1 MDTTQNIQSSYT
13 HINSW
18 KAVVKCP
25 SFLKFKPGL
34 GRLAISACIILLN
47 AWHADAQKYA
57 VAVNAADAI
66 SLGTISVDCSY
77 STGRHITVNAGA
89 RINPWTFQ
97 SGSSKQFQ
105 TRHQTYYAGIRYWYW
120 NAYSGWW
127 TGTKAQFQEY
137 NRGGILS
144 QTTEEGNS
152 YGLTINGG
160 YSLMLSKHLNL
171 DFGIGI
177 WGGTQFYTEF
187 SCPKCG
193 RITASGK
200 RFFILPDELII
211 SLAWIF

>member
-13 HINSW
+13 HINSR

-25 SFLKFKPGL
+25 SFLKFKPSL
-34 GRLAISACIILLN
+34 SRLIISACIILLN
-47 AWHADAQKYA
+47 VWPADAQKYA
-57 VAVNAADAI
+57 VAVNTADAI
-66 SLGTISVDCSY
+66 ALGTISIDCSY

-144 QTTEEGNS
+144 QTTEEGNA
-152 YGLTINGG
+152 YGLAINGG

-171 DFGIGI
+171 DFGIGL
-177 WGGTQFYTEF
+177 WGGKQSYTEF